1 MTHTKPRFV
10 NGLLLLLSLLLLST
24 AAGLPA
30 SRAQSNRQLDAP
42 ISVPFEL
49 VTRHIMIPVSV
60 NGGAP
65 LWFVLDTGDKVGIID
80 RQSSELTMTAILEL
94 FERPVSYKVTI
105 RRDQAT
111 LSVVLKPRPMI

>member
-1 MTHTKPRFV
+1 MTHTKPRFGA
-10 NGLLLLLSLLLLST
+10 GLLLLLSLLST

-80 RQSSELTMTAILEL
+80 LDHATRMKLTLDREVQVGGVGAQRLTG
-94 FERPVSYKVTI
+94 
-105 RRDQAT
+105 
-111 LSVVLKPRPMI
+111 